1 MFKKIITFK
10 TLIEQT
16 LLKEDYS
23 QKVYNE
29 LLTRMGPQAGP
40 HIAPDDIRQMI
51 KRFGQ
56 LSTSQTVKPQITNLI
71 QKAIRNGE
79 LKARAIDTKDKKRL
93 ERLNNNPLDIMN
105 YDYAALD
112 IIIHGIRTQGEI
124 EKENRALRQSTSED
138 TGAKLISKHNGLNI
152 YLGQSGKECT
162 QFNNYMKKKTADVKF
177 DTQPYNWC
185 IGWAGT
191 TGQTNRFDAYR
202 YQGESAYYVEDPS
215 LNPNNEMSC
224 IVVHAIQN
232 GEYRI
237 TNLYNDKEKI
247 VNWEGVLNWQPKLKG
262 AEKIIKFNPYNEQEQ
277 LYKITKDA
285 SAKDFDDFTR
295 YNVKEAYINSG
306 KKIYVKSYL
315 DLPAELQHLY
325 INVRAPGVEQLK
337 EPDFWMSL
345 LDDSLFEFND
355 NKERYNTVSSVNGRM
370 EKAQELAA
378 SNPENEAEF
387 MAPILDSPI
396 IKQSKKATTYKYWC
410 KLVDESMNGN
420 GAAYKRTK
428 N

>member
-71 QKAIRNGE
+71 QTAIRNGE

-162 QFNNYMKKKTADVKF
+162 QFNNYMKKKTADDVR
-177 DTQPYNWC
+177 
-185 IGWAGT
+185 GG
-191 TGQTNRFDAYR
+191 
-202 YQGESAYYVEDPS
+202 GETD
-215 LNPNNEMSC
+215 
-224 IVVHAIQN
+224 
-232 GEYRI
+232 
-237 TNLYNDKEKI
+237 
-247 VNWEGVLNWQPKLKG
+247 
-262 AEKIIKFNPYNEQEQ
+262 
-277 LYKITKDA
+277 
-285 SAKDFDDFTR
+285 
-295 YNVKEAYINSG
+295 
-306 KKIYVKSYL
+306 
-315 DLPAELQHLY
+315 
-325 INVRAPGVEQLK
+325 
-337 EPDFWMSL
+337 
-345 LDDSLFEFND
+345 
-355 NKERYNTVSSVNGRM
+355 
-370 EKAQELAA
+370 
-378 SNPENEAEF
+378 
-387 MAPILDSPI
+387 
-396 IKQSKKATTYKYWC
+396 
-410 KLVDESMNGN
+410 
-420 GAAYKRTK
+420 
-428 N
+428 